1 MHYQH
6 MFFRMDINNVLQNP
20 RLLRAILGVTKNE
33 FEALLITFEQVLF
46 EYLTAKK
53 RKRAVG
59 GGRIGRIKP
68 ARNKLFFILWYLKVY
83 PTFDVAAYVFSS
95 SKTKTQVWVR
105 DILPLL
111 EKTLGRKVVLPKRRI
126 STPEEF
132 LAAFPEAKEVM
143 LDGVERPTIRSQRD
157 KTQRKHYSGKKKRHM
172 RKSVVIAD
180 PKKRVLFLAPVK
192 HGRVHDKKLA
202 DKNLLSCRLPEDV
215 AVIADTGFQGF
226 QHLHPNVL
234 LPKKRPPKGVLTEEE
249 KAMNRL
255 ISSARIVVEHAIG
268 GMKRF
273 RAVSDVFRNRKGQD
287 DCFMNVAAGLWNLHL
302 QMA

>member
-6 MFFRMDINNVLQNP
+6 MFFRMDINKVLQNS
-20 RLLRAILGVTKNE
+20 RLTRAILGVTKNE
-33 FEALLITFEQVLF
+33 FESLRATFEQILL
-46 EYLTAKK
+46 EYRKSKK

-68 ARNKLFFILWYLKVY
+68 AENKLFFILWYLKVY

-157 KTQRKHYSGKKKRHM
+157 KAQRKHYSGKKKRHM
-172 RKSVVIAD
+172 RKSVVITN
-180 PKKRVLFLAPVK
+180 PKKRILFLAPVK

-202 DKNLLSCRLPEDV
+202 DKNLLSCRLPKDV
-215 AVIADTGFQGF
+215 AVIADTGFQGL

-273 RAVSDVFRNRKGQD
+273 RAVSDVFRNKKGQD

>member
-1 MHYQH
+1 
-6 MFFRMDINNVLQNP
+6 MFFRMDIDKVLANP
-20 RLLRAILGVTKNE
+20 RLTRAVLGVTKQE
-33 FEALLITFEQVLF
+33 FESLLVTFEQVLL
-46 EYLTAKK
+46 EHLENKK

-95 SKTKTQVWVR
+95 SKTKTQVWAH

-132 LAAFPEAKEVM
+132 FAAFPAAKEVM
-143 LDGVERPTIRSQRD
+143 LDGVERPTIRSKKN
-157 KTQRKHYSGKKKRHM
+157 KTQRKHYSGKKKRHV
-172 RKSVVIAD
+172 RKNVIVANE
-180 PKKRVLFLAPVK
+180 KKRILILSPSK
-192 HGRVHDKKLA
+192 HGRVHDKKLS
-202 DKNLLSCRLPEDV
+202 DKNMLARGIPDAV
-215 AVIADTGFQGF
+215 AILADTGFQGL
-226 QHLHPNVL
+226 QHLHPNTL
-234 LPKKRPPKGVLTEEE
+234 IPKKKPRGGFLTDEE

-255 ISSARIVVEHAIG
+255 ISSVRISVEHAIG

-273 RAVSDVFRNRKGQD
+273 RCVSDVYRNKNGLD
-287 DCFMNVAAGLWNLHL
+287 DQFVNVAAGLWNLHL
-302 QMA
+302 QMT